1 MGIMFTGQNH
11 QCFNRLLC
19 NFKVRK
25 QIAAENLCFYEIVL
39 IMVDGT
45 LAKVSR
51 NHEANAE
58 VLLPHK
64 VAKTESRWCE
74 VGLCSRILSTLKGTM
89 SVGEEEREKKE
100 ERPRHCRP
108 WTVIDGAGR
117 YLLTLLRT
125 IEQFIISVCF
135 SLTLYATY
143 SVIFIHSGGEK
154 HSLFFFL
161 VCAVAVEVSVTPPTA
176 DGFW

>member
-89 SVGEEEREKKE
+89 RLSVGEQEREREERREAASLPAMD
-100 ERPRHCRP
+100 RDWWRWALSSHP
-108 WTVIDGAGR
+108 
-117 YLLTLLRT
+117 LTYHRAIHHLR
-125 IEQFIISVCF
+125 
-135 SLTLYATY
+135 
-143 SVIFIHSGGEK
+143 
-154 HSLFFFL
+154 LFFTHFICNIFRDFYSL
-161 VCAVAVEVSVTPPTA
+161 RRRKA
-176 DGFW
+176 